1 MTSGYFYI
9 VSECHKR
16 EGLLQVAL
24 DYLHHQGLGRGT
36 TNINYSVIYKSAS
49 TESTEVA
56 TESLRAER
64 VAFNKV
70 FGVTAGFPSSSCFA
84 LQVLLACKYLDILDM
99 IETLQGLS
107 CACSLSH
114 DMFI

>member
-1 MTSGYFYI
+1 MTSGYFHI

-16 EGLLQVAL
+16 EGLLQVTL
-24 DYLHHQGLGRGT
+24 DYLHHQGLGRET
-36 TNINYSVIYKSAS
+36 TNINYSVIYKSA
-49 TESTEVA
+49 STEVA

-84 LQVLLACKYLDILDM
+84 LQILLFASILDILDM
-99 IETLQGLS
+99 IETLEGLS
-107 CACSLSH
+107 CACSLSD